1 MPNIIDQMEER
12 IFQAQMARLTR
23 LTGKTV
29 DAAFIR
35 EMYDKVKERYAAEL
49 ERRKIRLRA
58 LDGARLD
65 EVVSY
70 IFYFHVFAGV
80 RPHGASSASSRSFK
94 SRAYSLSICS
104 NVRMKHL

>member
-23 LTGKTV
+23 ITGKTV

-35 EMYDKVKERYAAEL
+35 EMYDKVKQQYAAEL

-70 IFYFHVFAGV
+70 IFYFHIFHTSHLPQPL
-80 RPHGASSASSRSFK
+80 PHEPQTVPDVCK
-94 SRAYSLSICS
+94 
-104 NVRMKHL
+104 